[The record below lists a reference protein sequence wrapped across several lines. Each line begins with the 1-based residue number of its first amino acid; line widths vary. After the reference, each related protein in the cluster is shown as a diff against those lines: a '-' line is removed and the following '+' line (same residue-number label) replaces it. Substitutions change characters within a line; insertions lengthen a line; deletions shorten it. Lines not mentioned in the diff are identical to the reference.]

1 MPSTLKNIAPSIALA
16 GFLSVVVSTGL
27 AGCTLGEPDGNSRDD
42 TVEVSSTETQEYV
55 AASAEG
61 PAQHVPKPVLPDAV
75 RENTVDG
82 AKATVEYFWAA
93 VDYGRMTGDTQHAAQ
108 VAHYVCESCNQLIY
122 KWEKIYEDNAWAD
135 LHEAT
140 EITVLEVQENFDAER
155 EEDWTAIIFE
165 MQEPSN
171 DFYQDGVLDENVSSK
186 TQTSAGWWVEMMYD
200 ETAQQ
205 WVIDWLDFDASLAE

>member
-1 MPSTLKNIAPSIALA
+1 MTSPHKNTVLAPSVVGIVGVALILA
-16 GFLSVVVSTGL
+16 LTGCSFSEADETHSDASSSIEL
-27 AGCTLGEPDGNSRDD
+27 
-42 TVEVSSTETQEYV
+42 VETKEYL
-55 AASAEG
+55 AASAER
-61 PAQHVPKPVLPDAV
+61 PAQNVPKPVLPDAV

>member
-1 MPSTLKNIAPSIALA
+1 MPSPLQNIAPSIALA

-27 AGCTLGEPDGNSRDD
+27 AGCTLGEPEDSSRDD

-61 PAQHVPKPVLPDAV
+61 PAQNVPKPVLPDAV

-108 VAHYVCESCNQLIY
+108 GAHYVCESCNQLIY
-122 KWEKIYEDNAWAD
+122 KLVKIYDDNYWAD
-135 LHEAT
+135 LHDAT
-140 EITVLEVQENFDAER
+140 VISILAVQIGRASCR
-155 EEDWTAIIFE
+155 E
-165 MQEPSN
+165 
-171 DFYQDGVLDENVSSK
+171 GV
-186 TQTSAGWWVEMMYD
+186 
-200 ETAQQ
+200 
-205 WVIDWLDFDASLAE
+205 